1 MDDLIKFGKY
11 KLKERVDLIKAAAN
25 ASDKQ
30 ENLEFPNN
38 KLEPVDVIEVPI
50 DLLLYNPDNT
60 RYLEKIT
67 DKVST
72 FEKKDVSPDEAYEY
86 FYKNRENSDIQELL
100 HEWSVAA
107 SKNNKKNIYK
117 EIKNSKNQTHPI
129 LIDSSGIVVDGNR
142 RLSVLRDLYEEN
154 PSLSGYK
161 SFEKVTCKLI
171 PGTHNR
177 ILNTDFEKIIH
188 RKEDLQ
194 LKHGWFNEAIR
205 VEQEFKAL
213 FRAKGKGANIKSTI
227 ENLSRDLNKSANET
241 GNIVAKAAGVQK
253 YHEWRKKYDKE
264 FEGYEQLSRELIE
277 QDMEE
282 IGKIILTKAPVAVK
296 NIKLELAF
304 AVVYGHTFEY
314 ARYKR
319 SYEVIRN
326 SNILLGY
333 FEKIN
338 KKDDHKENFKDIKE
352 MLSKG
357 EESIKKLCEDIQE
370 EYEKDNVKRGIDKE
384 NQTVLA
390 TLKRTST
397 AIVNMSVTDK
407 TLLKKDKKAALTLI
421 ETLIKQIEEKEKEI
435 NKVKY
440 Q

>member
-1 MDDLIKFGKY
+1 
-11 KLKERVDLIKAAAN
+11 
-25 ASDKQ
+25 
-30 ENLEFPNN
+30 
-38 KLEPVDVIEVPI
+38 
-50 DLLLYNPDNT
+50 
-60 RYLEKIT
+60 
-67 DKVST
+67 
-72 FEKKDVSPDEAYEY
+72 
-86 FYKNRENSDIQELL
+86 
-100 HEWSVAA
+100 
-107 SKNNKKNIYK
+107 
-117 EIKNSKNQTHPI
+117 
-129 LIDSSGIVVDGNR
+129 
-142 RLSVLRDLYEEN
+142 
-154 PSLSGYK
+154 
-161 SFEKVTCKLI
+161 
-171 PGTHNR
+171 
-177 ILNTDFEKIIH
+177 
-188 RKEDLQ
+188 
-194 LKHGWFNEAIR
+194 
-205 VEQEFKAL
+205 
-213 FRAKGKGANIKSTI
+213 
-227 ENLSRDLNKSANET
+227 
-241 GNIVAKAAGVQK
+241 
-253 YHEWRKKYDKE
+253 
-264 FEGYEQLSRELIE
+264 
-277 QDMEE
+277 MEE
-282 IGKIILTKAPVAVK
+282 IGKIILTKAPIAVK

-326 SNILLGY
+326 SNKLLGY
-333 FEKIN
+333 FEEIN

-357 EESIKKLCEDIQE
+357 EESVKKLCEDIQE